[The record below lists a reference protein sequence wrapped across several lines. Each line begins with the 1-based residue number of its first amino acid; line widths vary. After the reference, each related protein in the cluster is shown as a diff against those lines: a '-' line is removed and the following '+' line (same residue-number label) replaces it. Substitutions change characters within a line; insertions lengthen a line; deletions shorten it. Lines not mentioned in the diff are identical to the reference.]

1 MQDIIT
7 NGSEIKQRIL
17 TEINNA
23 KACVYIAMAYFTDRD
38 IANAIIEAKNRNVT
52 VDIILS
58 SNAQNETVRLMF
70 RDANISVHAFET
82 GDARGIM
89 HHKFCLIDNK
99 ISINGSYNFSYNASN
114 NNVENIH
121 VSDDSAVHDQLL
133 MEFER
138 LKENI
143 DKSISINT
151 FNPKPIDEKIKSAPI
166 NHIESFSGL
175 LHNLVYSS
183 AQINTEDYKKKGYE
197 KSKESFG
204 HVDIF
209 RIEYNNIKEEL
220 KVYTTSDSL
229 GSLKNIMV
237 SNIANAYENICAA
250 IEYDQNAE
258 LSILKKEHQIESKYL
273 SEKMNILKQE
283 KLYYETGNDQTGER
297 GLLQANRDI
306 EKNKLEQRNL
316 EQAFVLKKF
325 WSVGTVIALLGLTI
339 LSFYLSMFFAS
350 AIYKVFFEGN
360 VIRTSLEAGINPGL
374 PQLVDANAILKI
386 YKQQGTLFGIMAM
399 LFFLIPILL
408 SNLELLGS
416 QKKWVNNL
424 SFWVGVL
431 IFDVVVS
438 TMVAMNTDEIKSL
451 LVGKQSRMEI
461 WDVIKHGEF
470 WLIFVFGMIPLII
483 THYLI
488 TNIEN
493 SYKKSSKELFNSEK
507 AHRMHMLEKEL
518 IELIS
523 EKDSLSNKIGLKDD
537 QVKENKDRIH
547 ALELKTNA
555 AEDSIIGKYASLK
568 TQITSIY
575 EDTKSKIIS
584 GKVFTDEILESVI
597 SAYKSGFI
605 EYLPEYYAES
615 EVAKR
620 VKEIEET
627 IKVNS

>member
-17 TEINNA
+17 SEINNA

-58 SNAQNETVRLMF
+58 SNAQNEIVRLMF

-121 VSDDSAVHDQLL
+121 VSDDSVVHDQLL

-143 DKSISINT
+143 DKNISVNAFNT
-151 FNPKPIDEKIKSAPI
+151 KPINGEIRNAPI
-166 NHIESFSGL
+166 NKIESFSGL

-204 HVDIF
+204 HVDIL
-209 RIEYNNIKEEL
+209 RVEYNNIKEEL
-220 KVYTTSDSL
+220 RVYTTNDNL

-237 SNIANAYENICAA
+237 SNIANAYETSCAS
-250 IEYDQNAE
+250 IEYDRNAE
-258 LSILKKEHQIESKYL
+258 LSMLKKEHEIESRYL
-273 SEKMNILKQE
+273 NERMNMLKQE
-283 KLYYETGNDQTGER
+283 KVYLEIGNDQTGER
-297 GLLQANRDI
+297 GLVQGNRDL
-306 EKNKLEQRNL
+306 EKNKLEQSNL

-325 WSVGTVIALLGLTI
+325 WSVGTVIALLGLII

-360 VIRTSLEAGINPGL
+360 VIQKSLEAGINPGL
-374 PQLVDANAILKI
+374 PQLVDANAVLKI

-438 TMVAMNTDEIKSL
+438 TMVAINTDEIKSL
-451 LVGKQSRMEI
+451 LVGNQSRMEL
-461 WDVIKHGEF
+461 WEVIKHGEF

-493 SYKKSSKELFNSEK
+493 AYKKSSKELFNAEK
-507 AHRMHMLEKEL
+507 AHRMHILEKEL

-523 EKDSLSNKIGLKDD
+523 EKDSLSNKIRDKQDLI
-537 QVKENKDRIH
+537 KENQDQIH
-547 ALELKTNA
+547 AYELKTNTV
-555 AEDSIIGKYASLK
+555 EDLISGKYALLRN
-568 TQITSIY
+568 QVTSIY
-575 EDTKSKIIS
+575 EEIKSRIITGKI
-584 GKVFTDEILESVI
+584 FTEEIIESVI

-615 EVAKR
+615 EVTKR
-620 VKEIEET
+620 VKEIEEA